1 MTWKQ
6 AKEAA
11 LVSSLLA
18 VLLMLYAHIDYYLRH
33 SPH

>member
-11 LVSSLLA
+11 LVSALLA
-18 VLLMLYAHIDYYLRH
+18 VLLMLYAHIDHYLRH
-33 SPH
+33 SPS

>member
-11 LVSSLLA
+11 LVSTLLA

-33 SPH
+33 SPQ